1 VSPSGALLRC
11 IVDSSGGRPDTSRI
25 TTYSV
30 DGGYYENSGLLT
42 LLQIWSAVAPKVEL
56 YNQDSLSRKNRIEP
70 WIVVVDNQYRGAADA
85 PKPRRPLEL
94 VAPFKALTNNRIV
107 SQNTLEQRA
116 AFVVDSGHLI
126 VIAPVLR
133 PTIAA
138 PLGWVLSATSRAELT
153 AQLDAQLRPAEDSS
167 NAALMELIRQLSRR

>member
-11 IVDSSGGRPDTSRI
+11 VVDTLADGPDTTRLV
-25 TTYSV
+25 TYSV

-42 LLQIWSAVAPKVEL
+42 LLQIWAAIAPRVL
-56 YNQDSLSRKNRIEP
+56 RYNEDSLNRKHPIEP

-85 PKPRRPLEL
+85 AQPRRPLEL

-107 SQNTLEQRA
+107 SQNILEQRA

-126 VIAPVLR
+126 VIAPKVE

-138 PLGWVLSATSRAELT
+138 PLGWVLSATSREELR
-153 AQLDAQLRPAEDSS
+153 AQLDSQVPE
-167 NAALMELIRQLSRR
+167 AADPKDQRLKELLRQLSRL